1 MTESSSRVMV
11 NGDIRTLGQQSPLVN
26 ALERAQIQQWR
37 LGVYAPR
44 VDRDRV
50 GKAAVDILG
59 LDIDGA
65 RISEVRRGV
74 TATLD
79 EFA

>member
-1 MTESSSRVMV
+1 MTESSSRVVV
-11 NGDIRTLGQQSPLVN
+11 NGDVRTLGEQSPLVN
-26 ALERAQIQQWR
+26 ALERAQVQQWR
-37 LGVYAPR
+37 LGVYAPE
-44 VDRDRV
+44 VDRERV
-50 GKAAVDILG
+50 GRAAVDVLG

-65 RISEVRRGV
+65 LISEVRRGV